1 MSTLFLG
8 DSVEQLPT
16 FSVSFD
22 GVTLNRRLVE
32 ASIAC
37 VQSFVRSSHSTQ
49 LDFFSD
55 IGIIL
60 LVSAV
65 NAAGSIRD
73 KWTDEPWANVHLEG
87 YEATR
92 HTTLL
97 F

>member
-1 MSTLFLG
+1 MSTLFLR

-22 GVTLNRRLVE
+22 GVALNRRLVE

-37 VQSFVRSSHSTQ
+37 VQSFVRSSHFTQ
-49 LDFFSD
+49 PDFFSD
-55 IGIIL
+55 IGNIL

-65 NAAGSIRD
+65 NAAGSLRD
-73 KWTDEPWANVHLEG
+73 KWTDEPWANMLLEG

-92 HTTLL
+92 HMMVL